1 MQLKKQRAND
11 MFLDASN
18 EVSKDTNYLLSS
30 QLRVDQTTQLYHAWM
45 IHMSVQS
52 CLLNKH
58 IVLKMG
64 SQYLKKNVGRHSENS
79 EKYCFRS
86 LKKL

>member
-30 QLRVDQTTQLYHAWM
+30 QLRVDQTTQLYHA
-45 IHMSVQS
+45 
-52 CLLNKH
+52 
-58 IVLKMG
+58 
-64 SQYLKKNVGRHSENS
+64 
-79 EKYCFRS
+79 
-86 LKKL
+86 